1 MPRSLLRR
9 TLALLGLALVA
20 PPGAAAA
27 PAHTLRVFAAASLT
41 DAFQDLA
48 RAYERDHAGVR
59 VQLQFAGSQILA
71 RQLEQGARADVFAS
85 ADPAWLAGL
94 ERDGRLDGP
103 WVVFAHNPL
112 VVIAPA
118 HDPGRLGG
126 PRGLSRPRLKLVLA
140 APSVPAGRYARALLR
155 ALGRQPGFGRGFTD
169 SALAN
174 VVSDEDDVR
183 AVLEKVRLGEADA
196 GIVYASDV
204 AGIPPRELRVWS
216 VPEGARVTADDAIGV
231 LHGPEVDLAHA
242 FVDAVCSPAGQ
253 RALRARGFSP
263 ARTPAA
269 LPR

>member
-9 TLALLGLALVA
+9 SLALLGCALVA
-20 PPGAAAA
+20 SPAVVAA

-41 DAFQDLA
+41 EAFQDIA
-48 RAYERDHAGVR
+48 GTFERDHPGVR
-59 VQLQFAGSQILA
+59 VQLQFAGSQLLA
-71 RQLEQGARADVFAS
+71 RQLDQGARGDVFAS

-94 ERDGRLDGP
+94 DRDGRLDGP
-103 WVVFAHNPL
+103 WEVFARNPL

-118 HDPGRLGG
+118 HDPGRLG
-126 PRGLSRPRLKLVLA
+126 RIRNLSRPRLKLVLA

-155 ALGRQPGFGRGFTD
+155 ALGRLPGFGKGFAD

-183 AVLEKVRLGEADA
+183 AVLQKVRLGEADA

-204 AGIPPRELRVWS
+204 AGSAASELRVWS

-231 LHGPEVDLAHA
+231 LRGPEVELARA
-242 FVDAVCSPAGQ
+242 FVAAVRSPAGQ
-253 RALRARGFSP
+253 RALGARGFTP
-263 ARTPAA
+263 APSPAA
-269 LPR
+269 LAR